1 MSISRDDIPVV
12 LKAALEEAIMV
23 RDHIDMDI
31 VTATLTLAACVNEL
45 TVAVREIDNTL
56 MLRYK

>member
-1 MSISRDDIPVV
+1 MSKKRDDIPVI